1 MPKENMTAQ
10 EITSQRTFSNDL
22 PEKRIAEITF
32 DGYKNKLKGRLYG
45 LLCERE
51 KDGEWKKFLESIILE
66 LQGLGANSI
75 NWWPLI
81 GKLNLLPYLSYEYFR
96 KTIFECMNLIG
107 GLDMPDELS

>member
-1 MPKENMTAQ
+1 MQTE
-10 EITSQRTFSNDL
+10 SS
-22 PEKRIAEITF
+22 ITF

-51 KDGEWKKFLESIILE
+51 KNGEWEKFLDSIIIE
-66 LQGLGANSI
+66 IQGLGAQSI

-81 GKLNLLPYLSYEYFR
+81 GKLNMLRMLSYDYFR

-107 GLDMPDELS
+107 GLEEPNELS